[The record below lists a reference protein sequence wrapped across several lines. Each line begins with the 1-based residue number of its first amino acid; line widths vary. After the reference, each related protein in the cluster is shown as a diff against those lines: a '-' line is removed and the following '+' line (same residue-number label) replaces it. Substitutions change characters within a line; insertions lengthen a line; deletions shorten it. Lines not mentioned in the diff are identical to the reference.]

1 MGADRSDE
9 EELEADCEEELDA
22 AGDIISLGGLFATG
36 TSTSLVWTASLTA
49 FATSQE
55 WVVERKDGGIV
66 TPTPAGTVIH
76 IQEETDMEQA
86 LDCSY
91 RPLDTNIVANQT
103 SSLLAITITDLEK
116 LKTLDDL

>member
-1 MGADRSDE
+1 M
-9 EELEADCEEELDA
+9 
-22 AGDIISLGGLFATG
+22 
-36 TSTSLVWTASLTA
+36 
-49 FATSQE
+49 
-55 WVVERKDGGIV
+55 ERKDGGIV

-76 IQEETDMEQA
+76 IQEETDMEQALDCSYRA

>member
-1 MGADRSDE
+1 M
-9 EELEADCEEELDA
+9 
-22 AGDIISLGGLFATG
+22 
-36 TSTSLVWTASLTA
+36 
-49 FATSQE
+49 
-55 WVVERKDGGIV
+55 ERKDGGIV